1 MSWFNYWLAVN
12 NLTVPKLSYLGERS
26 EGQPSAVI
34 ARVLNKNDVSW
45 QTRNNRNSQS
55 TKSAKT
61 LKLFNVYSSLG
72 LMKIMSQFFN
82 DHEIQNPGS

>member
-1 MSWFNYWLAVN
+1 MAC
-12 NLTVPKLSYLGERS
+12 LTIPKLSYLGEHNFGS
-26 EGQPSAVI
+26 QPSAVI

-45 QTRNNRNSQS
+45 QTRNNRNSQR
-55 TKSAKT
+55 TNLAKT